1 MSDFK
6 STIRNWVKLDEEIN
20 ILQKRI
26 NKLKKKKMDLSP
38 NLISFM
44 NKSNKDKININS
56 SYNIVIGSRT
66 QYASITKAYIAET
79 LNKFL
84 EKELADQ
91 IIDNL
96 YDSREKKIINNLEI
110 KKK

>member
-6 STIRNWVKLDEEIN
+6 STIRNWVKIDEEIN

-26 NKLKKKKMDLSP
+26 NKLKKKKMELTP
-38 NLISFM
+38 NVVTYM
-44 NKSNKDKININS
+44 NKSKKEKININS
-56 SYNIVIGSRT
+56 NYNIVIGSRT
-66 QYASITKAYIAET
+66 QYSSITKTYITDT

-84 EKELADQ
+84 DKNLADQ
-91 IIDNL
+91 IVENMYDN
-96 YDSREKKIINNLEI
+96 REKKIINNLEI

>member
-6 STIRNWVKLDEEIN
+6 STIRNWVKLEEEIN

-38 NLISFM
+38 NLMNYM
-44 NKSNKDKININS
+44 NKSKKEKININS

-66 QYASITKAYIAET
+66 QYSSITKTYIADT

-91 IIDNL
+91 IIENL
-96 YDSREKKIINNLEI
+96 YDGREKKIINNLEI

>member
-6 STIRNWVKLDEEIN
+6 STIRNWVKIDEEIN

-26 NKLKKKKMDLSP
+26 NKLKKKKMELTP
-38 NLISFM
+38 NVVTYM
-44 NKSNKDKININS
+44 NKSKKEKININS
-56 SYNIVIGSRT
+56 NYNIVIGSRT
-66 QYASITKAYIAET
+66 QYSSITKTYITDT

-84 EKELADQ
+84 DKKLADQ
-91 IIDNL
+91 IVENMYDN
-96 YDSREKKIINNLEI
+96 REKKIINNLEI